1 MRSFRASQALLLLC
15 TLAITPAF
23 ASRTH
28 RAPTSGHARVSSSKK
43 GKRNVSRVH
52 GQRTIDSD
60 RATEIQTAL
69 IHQKYLTGAPSGQWD
84 AQTQDAMRQYQSDHG
99 WQTKL
104 TPDSRALISL
114 GLGPKQNQDKVPG
127 TTVAGGSSQQEELT
141 TRAQSS
147 EPAENTLASIH
158 TISQ

>member
-1 MRSFRASQALLLLC
+1 MSSFRASQALLLLC
-15 TLAITPAF
+15 TLAITPTF

-28 RAPTSGHARVSSSKK
+28 RAPTSGHARVASSKK
-43 GKRNVSRVH
+43 GKRSVSRVR

-60 RATEIQTAL
+60 RATEIQTVL
-69 IHQKYLTGAPSGQWD
+69 IQKKYLTGSPSGQWD
-84 AQTQDAMRQYQSDHG
+84 SQTQEAMRKYQSDNG

-114 GLGPKQNQDKVPG
+114 GLGPKQNEQK
-127 TTVAGGSSQQEELT
+127 AIGSTSGAVQEGLT
-141 TRAQSS
+141 TQAQSS
-147 EPAENTLASIH
+147 EPAAENTLASIH